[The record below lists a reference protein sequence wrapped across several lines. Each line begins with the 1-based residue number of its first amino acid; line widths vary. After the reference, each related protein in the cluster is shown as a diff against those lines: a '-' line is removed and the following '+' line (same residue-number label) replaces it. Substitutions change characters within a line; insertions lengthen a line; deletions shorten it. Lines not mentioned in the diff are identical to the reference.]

1 MYHII
6 SAIAIFFGYSPLLW
20 YYIEGITLKKDIGT
34 GIIMINFVRKA
45 GAVFFATAL
54 TVASLSGCASKDK
67 TAVEETAGG
76 FLAVVASDSTE
87 DINKYATME
96 VAGGDFV
103 QLFDADSMTD
113 AFVSGFDLS
122 ELTDET
128 KKEVDSF
135 CQLFDDMIKEYS
147 VTKVDIG
154 KDGTATAIATIKT
167 NFPVDII
174 NSESASVKISEAT
187 EAYNKNNEEEIAAW
201 YEEGEEYAKA
211 KIYDDMIRII
221 LEIYEDEIAN
231 SSEENYAIALTL
243 EKNKDTGSWL
253 VTDVNDY
260 DSSTGED

>member
-1 MYHII
+1 
-6 SAIAIFFGYSPLLW
+6 
-20 YYIEGITLKKDIGT
+20 
-34 GIIMINFVRKA
+34 MINFAKKA
-45 GAVFFATAL
+45 VGIFLATAL
-54 TVASLSGCASKDK
+54 TVTSITGCTSKDK
-67 TAVEETAGG
+67 AGVEETANG
-76 FLAVVASDSTE
+76 FLAVVAADSTE

-135 CQLFDDMIKEYS
+135 CSLFDDMIKEYS
-147 VTKVDIG
+147 ITKVDIT

-167 NFPVDII
+167 KFPVDII
-174 NSESASVKISEAT
+174 NSESSSEKISEAT
-187 EAYNKNNEEEIAAW
+187 EAYNKNNEENIAAW

-243 EKNKDTGSWL
+243 EKDKDTNSWL
-253 VTDVNDY
+253 VTDVKDY
-260 DSSTGED
+260 DSSTSED

>member
-1 MYHII
+1 MQTV
-6 SAIAIFFGYSPLLW
+6 SL
-20 YYIEGITLKKDIGT
+20 GILDGV
-34 GIIMINFVRKA
+34 IMINVVKKTVGIFL
-45 GAVFFATAL
+45 ATAL
-54 TVASLSGCASKDK
+54 TVTSLTGCTSKDMA
-67 TAVEETAGG
+67 AVEETANG
-76 FLAVVASDSTE
+76 FLAVVASDSDE
-87 DINKYATME
+87 DINKFATME

-135 CQLFDDMIKEYS
+135 CNLFDDMIKEYS
-147 VTKVDIG
+147 ITKVDIA
-154 KDGTATAIATIKT
+154 KDKTATAIATIKT

-174 NSESASVKISEAT
+174 NSDSASEKISEAT
-187 EAYNKNNEEEIAAW
+187 EAYNKNNEEKIASW

-243 EKNKDTGSWL
+243 KKNAETGSWL
-253 VTDVNDY
+253 VTEVKDY
-260 DSSTGED
+260 ESSTSEN

>member
-1 MYHII
+1 MMDFVKK
-6 SAIAIFFGYSPLLW
+6 AAGLL
-20 YYIEGITLKKDIGT
+20 
-34 GIIMINFVRKA
+34 MV
-45 GAVFFATAL
+45 TAL
-54 TVASLSGCASKDK
+54 TVTSLTGCTSKDK
-67 TAVEETAGG
+67 TGVEETANG
-76 FLAVVASDSTE
+76 FLAVVASDSSE
-87 DINKYATME
+87 EISKYATME

-135 CQLFDDMIKEYS
+135 CLLFDDMIKEYS
-147 VTKVDIG
+147 VTSVDIA

-174 NSESASVKISEAT
+174 NSQSASDKISEAT
-187 EAYNKNNEEEIAAW
+187 EAYNKNNEEKIAAW

-243 EKNKDTGSWL
+243 EKNAESGAWH
-253 VTDVNDY
+253 VTDVKDY
-260 DSSTGED
+260 DSSTSEK

>member
-1 MYHII
+1 
-6 SAIAIFFGYSPLLW
+6 
-20 YYIEGITLKKDIGT
+20 
-34 GIIMINFVRKA
+34 MINFAKKDV
-45 GAVFFATAL
+45 GIFLVTAL
-54 TVASLSGCASKDK
+54 TVTSITGCTSKDK
-67 TAVEETAGG
+67 AGVEETANG
-76 FLAVVASDSTE
+76 FLAVVAADSTE

-122 ELTDET
+122 ALTDET

-135 CQLFDDMIKEYS
+135 CSLFDDMIKEYS
-147 VTKVDIG
+147 ITKVDIT

-167 NFPVDII
+167 KFPVDII
-174 NSESASVKISEAT
+174 NSESSSEKISEAT
-187 EAYNKNNEEEIAAW
+187 EAYNKNNEENIAAW

-243 EKNKDTGSWL
+243 EKNKDTNSWL
-253 VTDVNDY
+253 VTDVKDY
-260 DSSTGED
+260 DSSTSED